1 MIATYR
7 GNTYETEQQK
17 GQEAQPPALTY
28 RGVPYQPQAR
38 NHRPYQPQS
47 ER

>member
-7 GNTYETEQQK
+7 GNPYETEQQK

-28 RGVPYQPQAR
+28 RGVSYQPEAR
-38 NHRPYQPQS
+38 SCPACQPRS
-47 ER
+47 AR